1 MGSKWTKYTPDQ
13 AEFLVRMIP
22 DNPFKVVVDEFNKKF
37 EREITLSQVRAY
49 AKNHKLRTGR
59 DTRFKPGHIPCNKGK
74 KQTEFM
80 TSEAIEKTKATRF
93 KKGQRSINWRPVG
106 STRITKDGYIEIK
119 VKDPNIWKL
128 MHRVVWEK
136 ENGPLKKNEAIMFLD
151 GNKTNCELSN
161 LKKIKRKDLVR
172 YNHRGIRYD
181 NPALTDAYMNVIQLE
196 NYTREAEKNG
206 RKSDGKIN
214 RIC

>member
-1 MGSKWTKYTPDQ
+1 
-13 AEFLVRMIP
+13 
-22 DNPFKVVVDEFNKKF
+22 
-37 EREITLSQVRAY
+37 
-49 AKNHKLRTGR
+49 
-59 DTRFKPGHIPCNKGK
+59 
-74 KQTEFM
+74 M

-161 LKKIKRKDLVR
+161 LKKIRRKDLVR
-172 YNHRGIRYD
+172 YNQKGIRFENAD
-181 NPALTDAYMNVIQLE
+181 LTDAYLNVIQLE
-196 NYTREAEKNG
+196 NYAREAEQNG
-206 RKSDGKIN
+206 RKSDG
-214 RIC
+214 